1 MEKTTIQVSKDLRDV
16 IKLGALYS
24 KMSIELYL
32 STLVQKDLIVKDIK
46 QI

>member
-24 KMSIELYL
+24 KMTIETYL
-32 STLVQKDLIVKDIK
+32 SMLVQKDLIVKEAK
-46 QI
+46 QL